1 MDSSSRL
8 LQRFADGAASTA
20 EAQLVSHLV
29 QHDEESR
36 QRLAIISSLDSALRH
51 AYRQPRETRVS
62 HDLVLQL
69 IKNRLPTTIPKI
81 SISLTLADLLYG
93 VMLVGLVGFGYGV
106 LGSLSA
112 QPVLLLTIAIFSLIG
127 GLALTVLAGTVR
139 RLESSVLG
147 SLLHR
152 RVTVGSA
159 DVLVYRA
166 IGIGMAMGGLWLT
179 RLAG

>member
-29 QHDEESR
+29 QHDADTR
-36 QRLAIISSLDSALRH
+36 QRLAVISSLDNALRH
-51 AYRQPRETRVS
+51 AYRPHQGARDH
-62 HDLVLQL
+62 HDQVLQL
-69 IKNRLPTTIPKI
+69 IRNRLPTTIPKS
-81 SISLTLADLLYG
+81 SISLTLVDLVYG
-93 VMLVGLVGFGYGV
+93 IMLVSLMGVGYGL

-127 GLALTVLAGTVR
+127 GLALTVLAGAVR

-152 RVTVGSA
+152 RVTVGST